1 MHQSLFNRRSFVL
14 TTAATILASSS
25 LSGCAGMGGLGGVN
39 LVEAIKQLLL
49 LSTQRGLGKLAG
61 DGGFLNNAAAKIGMG
76 DVLNNGNM
84 GTALAVLNQLGVL
97 NGVENGLNRAAEQA
111 AGKIAPWVADGVKGM
126 SISDAASI
134 VNGPGDAA
142 TNLLKTAIGNKLQ
155 TELGGLVGG
164 ALQALNVL
172 GPLMGAAGINLGG
185 LNLGDLTR
193 GVTQKAGNAIFGAIA
208 DEERFIRANP
218 AATGNAAIIAAFGRG

>member
-1 MHQSLFNRRSFVL
+1 MNPSHLNRRSFV
-14 TTAATILASSS
+14 TTSVAALAASSS
-25 LSGCAGMGGLGGVN
+25 LSACAGMGGLGGVN

-49 LSTQRGLGKLAG
+49 LSSQRGLTKLAS

-76 DVLNNGNM
+76 DVLGNGNM
-84 GTALAVLNQLGVL
+84 GAALAVLNQFGVL
-97 NGVENGLNRAAEQA
+97 GGVENGLNRAAEQA

-126 SISDAASI
+126 SIGDAAAI

-155 TELGGLVGG
+155 SELGGLVGG

-172 GPLMGAAGINLGG
+172 GPLIGAAGINLGG
-185 LNLGDLTR
+185 LNLGNLTQ
-193 GVTQKAGNAIFGAIA
+193 GVTQKAGNVIFGAIA
-208 DEERFIRANP
+208 DEERLIRANP
-218 AATGNAAIIAAFGRG
+218 MATGNSTIIAAFGRS